1 MKSPPK
7 IMINDSLT
15 RSFKVSNFQLLFLL
29 HIYMVQQEG
38 TLLEDLEVDKDS
50 DILLVLQAESMG
62 KTNLD

>member
-1 MKSPPK
+1 
-7 IMINDSLT
+7 
-15 RSFKVSNFQLLFLL
+15 
-29 HIYMVQQEG
+29 MVQQEG